1 MSEWV
6 SVDSGVLP
14 PKQDAELSVDV
25 LVLAANVVHQAA
37 LQYETEEWIDS
48 DGDEVYWVT
57 HWQPLP
63 PPPEQTE

>member
-1 MSEWV
+1 MSEWI

-25 LVLAANVVHQAA
+25 LVLAANVVYQAA
-37 LQYETEEWIDS
+37 LQYETDEWIDS

-63 PPPEQTE
+63 SPPEQDK

>member
-1 MSEWV
+1 MSEWI
-6 SVDSGVLP
+6 SVYSEQLP
-14 PKQDAELSVDV
+14 AKQDAELSVDV

-37 LQYETEEWIDS
+37 LEYASGEWIDG

-63 PPPEQTE
+63 PPPEQTA